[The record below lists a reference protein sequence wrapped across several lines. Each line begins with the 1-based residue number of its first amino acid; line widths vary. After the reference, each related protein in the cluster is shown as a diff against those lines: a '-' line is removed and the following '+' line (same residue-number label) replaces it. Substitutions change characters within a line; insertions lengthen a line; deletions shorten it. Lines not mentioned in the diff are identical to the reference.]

1 MIRFGLVVFAL
12 VVLALPTPSPAC
24 SLCGGAFNPQ
34 KTLRQDWEKAK
45 LVLYG
50 SATNPHLSGDGK
62 GTGTTDFKIEK
73 VLKDDPFRGNT
84 QVITLDRYIP
94 VLDPKNPPKFVIFCD
109 IFQGKLDPYTGR
121 SVRSPA
127 LLDYLKGMEA
137 LKGKDKAELLQF
149 LFQYLDHE
157 DQTLADDAFIEFVR
171 SGDADIGKA
180 AKTLAP
186 EKLRGLVQNP
196 KISPERLSLFAFLL
210 GVCGKEQDAA
220 LLRSMIDRPTERTT
234 TALDGILGGYINL
247 QPREGWEL
255 ARKILA
261 DKKLPF
267 PPRYAAVRTL
277 RFYHGWKPAESRT
290 EILRGFDSLIEDGE
304 MADLAVEDLRQ
315 WKTWDLTGKVLAQ
328 YGKPSH
334 IAPIIKRA
342 IIRYALCCPLPE
354 ARQFVDSVRRQD
366 PDTVRDLEEGLK
378 GI

>member
-12 VVLALPTPSPAC
+12 VLLALPSPAPAC

-50 SATNPHLSGDGK
+50 TVANPRFSVVGK
-62 GTGTTDFKIEK
+62 GTGTTDFIIEK
-73 VLKDDPFRGNT
+73 VLKADPFLGDT
-84 QVITLDRYIP
+84 KVITLNRYVP
-94 VLDPKNPPKFVIFCD
+94 VVDPKNPPQFVVFCD
-109 IFQGKLDPYTGR
+109 IAEGKLDPYTGR

-127 LLDYLKGMEA
+127 LLDYLKGIES
-137 LKGKDKAELLQF
+137 LKGKDTSQVLQF
-149 LFQYLDHE
+149 LYQYLDHE
-157 DQTLADDAFIEFVR
+157 DETLANDAFVEFVR
-171 SGDADIGKA
+171 SNDADIGKA

-196 KISPERLSLFAFLL
+196 KVGFERLSLFAFLL
-210 GVCGKEQDAA
+210 GACGKEQDAA

-234 TALDGILGGYINL
+234 KALDGILGGYINL
-247 QPREGWEL
+247 QPRAGWEL

-267 PPRYAAVRTL
+267 PPRYAVVRTL
-277 RFYHGWKPAESRT
+277 RFYYGWKPAESKL
-290 EILRGFDSLIEDGE
+290 EVLRGLDSLIEDGE

-315 WKTWDLTGKVLAQ
+315 WRVWDLTGKVLAQ

-334 IAPIIKRA
+334 NAPIIKRT

-354 ARQFVDSVRRQD
+354 ARQFVDGVRRQD
-366 PDTVRDLEEGLK
+366 PNTVRDLEEGLK